1 MSSKSRINL
10 KLEFVSGTAA
20 TQTKFEN
27 IIDSSYNTSEDSILL
42 GPIGQ
47 TGNRG
52 LVGPI
57 GLTSYNGLIGPGGTA
72 FNNGLLG
79 PTGPTH
85 YLGLW
90 LDLTG
95 STPGSSAATGSTGQV
110 IISGTSIYICK
121 STNSWILIGA
131 TTTF

>member
-10 KLEFVSGTAA
+10 KTEFVSGTAA

-27 IIDSSYNTSEDSILL
+27 LIDSSYNTNEDSVLL
-42 GPIGQ
+42 GPVGL
-47 TGNRG
+47 TGTRG
-52 LVGPI
+52 LVGPT
-57 GLTSYNGLIGPGGTA
+57 GVTSYNGLIGPSGSA

-79 PTGPTH
+79 PTGATH

-90 LDLTG
+90 LDLSG
-95 STPGSSAATGSTGQV
+95 ATPGSSAATGSTGQV
-110 IISGTSIYICK
+110 VISGTAVYVCGGL
-121 STNSWILIGA
+121 NSWILIGA

>member
-10 KLEFVSGTAA
+10 KTEFVSGTAA

-27 IIDSSYNTSEDSILL
+27 LIDSAYNTNEDSVLM
-42 GPIGQ
+42 GPIGL
-47 TGNRG
+47 TGTKG
-52 LVGPI
+52 LVGPT
-57 GLTSYNGLIGPGGTA
+57 GTTSYNGLIGPVGS
-72 FNNGLLG
+72 
-79 PTGPTH
+79 TH

-90 LDLTG
+90 LDLSG

-110 IISGTSIYICK
+110 VISGTAVYVCK
-121 STNSWILIGA
+121 STNSSILIGA